1 MRSSIIFDLDGTL
14 VDTAPDLMD
23 AHNYVMKK
31 YGYST
36 KELSHIRYLAG
47 RGAANL
53 ILRSVEKDEKKISK
67 LLHQEMT
74 NDFINFYRENIS
86 KSSAPLR
93 GVVEFLE
100 WSKSKKILL
109 GVCTNKLENLA
120 KKLLLELD
128 MIKYFEYIAG
138 SDTFEYRKPDPRH
151 LTNILEIFDT
161 EPSCSLMVGDSET
174 DADTAKSAK
183 VKFVLV
189 KNGYTLKNYEM
200 IHHDFLIKDFLEMEH
215 IVSKTNILN

>member
-23 AHNYVMKK
+23 AHNYVMQK

-74 NDFINFYRENIS
+74 NDFINFYKENIS
-86 KSSAPLR
+86 KSSAPLK
-93 GVVEFLE
+93 GVIEFLE

-109 GVCTNKLENLA
+109 GVCTNKLEYLA

-151 LTNILEIFDT
+151 LTNILEIFESD
-161 EPSCSLMVGDSET
+161 PSCSLMVGDSET

-189 KNGYTLKNYEM
+189 KNGYTLKNFEM

-215 IVSKTNILN
+215 IISKTNILN

>member
-93 GVVEFLE
+93 GVIEFLE

-200 IHHDFLIKDFLEMEH
+200 IHHDFLIKDFLEMKH
-215 IVSKTNILN
+215 IISKTNILN

>member
-14 VDTAPDLMD
+14 VDSAPDLMD
-23 AHNYVMKK
+23 AHNYVMRK

-36 KELSHIRYLAG
+36 KELNHIRCLAG

-86 KSSAPLR
+86 KKSAPLR
-93 GVVEFLE
+93 GVVEFLK

-128 MIKYFEYIAG
+128 MIKYFQYIAG

-151 LTNILEIFDT
+151 LTNILEIFES

-183 VKFVLV
+183 VRFVLV
-189 KNGYTLKNYEM
+189 KNGYTEKNYEM
-200 IHHDFLIKDFLEMEH
+200 IQHDFLIKDFLEMEH
-215 IVSKTNILN
+215 IVSKTDILN

>member
-23 AHNYVMKK
+23 AHNYVMQK

-74 NDFINFYRENIS
+74 NDFINFYKENIS
-86 KSSAPLR
+86 KSSAPLK
-93 GVVEFLE
+93 GVIEFLE

-109 GVCTNKLENLA
+109 GVCTNKLEYLA

-151 LTNILEIFDT
+151 LTNILEIFESD
-161 EPSCSLMVGDSET
+161 PSCSLMVGDSET